1 MRELS
6 LHILDLAQNS
16 IEAGAHN
23 VIIEINEN
31 ENGFF
36 VFRISD
42 DGHGMSEE
50 MVQKIRDPFVTTRT
64 TRKVGMGIPFM
75 DMVTKQCGGHLLIQS
90 RKGKGTVVEA
100 AFAKDNIDR
109 PPLGDIVSSIKVL
122 LVGTPY
128 LELKFIYKIGTS
140 GFDIDTRVIRSLLGD
155 EADFTRPE
163 VYTWL
168 EEYLK
173 QEISQLGVSRR
184 YKMKT
189 LEDLKALREKLKADM
204 KVRQNDGTKIIIG
217 MGTCGIAAGARE
229 VMSAVLNELAVRKLN
244 DVQVQQTGCIGMCEK
259 EVLVD
264 IVRPGE
270 PRITYG
276 KVKPE
281 DVKKIIAEHV
291 VNGRIVEEM
300 VVGKIMQD

>member
-1 MRELS
+1 
-6 LHILDLAQNS
+6 
-16 IEAGAHN
+16 
-23 VIIEINEN
+23 
-31 ENGFF
+31 
-36 VFRISD
+36 
-42 DGHGMSEE
+42 
-50 MVQKIRDPFVTTRT
+50 
-64 TRKVGMGIPFM
+64 
-75 DMVTKQCGGHLLIQS
+75 
-90 RKGKGTVVEA
+90 
-100 AFAKDNIDR
+100 
-109 PPLGDIVSSIKVL
+109 
-122 LVGTPY
+122 
-128 LELKFIYKIGTS
+128 
-140 GFDIDTRVIRSLLGD
+140 
-155 EADFTRPE
+155 
-163 VYTWL
+163 
-168 EEYLK
+168 
-173 QEISQLGVSRR
+173 
-184 YKMKT
+184 MKT

-204 KVRQNDGTKIIIG
+204 KVRPNDGTKIIIG